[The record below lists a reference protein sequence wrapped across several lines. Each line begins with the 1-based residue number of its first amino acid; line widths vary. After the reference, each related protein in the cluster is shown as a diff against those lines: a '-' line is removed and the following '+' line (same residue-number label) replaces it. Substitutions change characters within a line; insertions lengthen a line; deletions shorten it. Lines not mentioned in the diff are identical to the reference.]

1 MARDSQA
8 ALVALNRFGLGAR
21 GGASG
26 DLINAASDPRG
37 FVKAEL
43 ARPNGVLL
51 EAPGLQSTPQLGQ
64 AVFAYQDE
72 VKQAREAAA
81 KAGTPPEAPPLQAPA
96 DQKPGPRRNLSLNTA
111 ATEIAGQMA
120 EAKPADAAAKPETM
134 QPNMAAPPAAKPA
147 PQPLN
152 VIQKTFRAEA
162 LARLQRAT
170 LVECGFTERLVVF
183 WSNHFCISASK
194 GELARIWA
202 GAFEREAIRPH
213 VLGRFA
219 DMLKAVEQHPAM
231 LFFLDNQQ
239 SLGPD
244 SRAGQNRKRGLNENL
259 AREIME
265 LHTLGVGGGYTQ
277 EDVTSLARII
287 TGWTFA
293 GRQGGLGTPG
303 SFAFNVNAHQPGP
316 QVLLGKTYEPTGL
329 AQGEAAL
336 ADIARHPS
344 TANFIA
350 TKLVRHFVADD
361 PPQALVARLRDVF
374 VKTDGDLKAMA
385 TALVDS
391 DEAWKAPL
399 TKMRSPYDFL
409 VASGRLLARVPEDP
423 GAYLNGLNLL
433 GQPLWSPSGPN
444 GFPDTVAAWA
454 APEGMKLRLD
464 IAAQMGA
471 RLGNNIEPARPAGI
485 RSGRRG
491 VDRNAADHR
500 ARGIAPAGAGAA
512 ADVAG
517 NAEEMMMIDCVENRL
532 LTSRRGLLLGGA
544 SFAAWAYLPKFARA
558 ADGRDP
564 RLIVVILRGA
574 LDGLSTVAPVGDPDY
589 AGLHGSIA
597 LAADG
602 AHPRDHARFLLRA
615 ASGYA
620 GVRAHVS
627 RHACRSDPRGGDTLS
642 RPFAFRRPGRARKRL
657 CRPRPGAVRL
667 AQPRAGSAAAR
678 RARVERPCGRADHAA
693 GAARQCADRRLGAGG
708 AAAGRRRH
716 RDAARRSLPSPRS
729 RVGDG
734 PLAGPPV
741 GEGRKRRRHEAEGR
755 QSGRADAPGRARRR
769 QADGGRRRPAHRR
782 ARLRRLGYARQ

>member
-8 ALVALNRFGLGAR
+8 ALVALNRFGFGAR

-43 ARPNGVLL
+43 ARPYGTVL

-64 AVFAYQDE
+64 AAFAYQDQ
-72 VKQAREAAA
+72 VKQAREAA
-81 KAGTPPEAPPLQAPA
+81 KAGTQTEAPAPQTPA
-96 DQKPGPRRNLSLNTA
+96 DPKPDNQLRRNLSLNTVM
-111 ATEIAGQMA
+111 TEIAGQMA
-120 EAKPADAAAKPETM
+120 EAKPAADNKPTDTTMKPDGMQPNAVAPAAAK
-134 QPNMAAPPAAKPA
+134 QA

-162 LARLQRAT
+162 LARLQRAMM
-170 LVECGFTERLVVF
+170 VDCGFTERLVVF

-194 GELARIWA
+194 GELARMWA

-293 GRQGGLGTPG
+293 GRQGQLGAPG
-303 SFAFNVNAHQPGP
+303 SFAFNANAHQPGP
-316 QVLLGKTYEPTGL
+316 QQLLGKTYEATGL

-350 TKLVRHFVADD
+350 IKFVRHFVADD
-361 PPQALVARLRDVF
+361 PPPALVARLRDVF
-374 VKTDGDLKAMA
+374 IKTDGDLKALA

-391 DEAWKAPL
+391 NEAWQAPL

-423 GAYLNGLNLL
+423 GGYLGNLNLL
-433 GQPLWSPSGPN
+433 GQPLWTPAGPN
-444 GFPDTVAAWA
+444 GFPDTSAAWA

-464 IAAQMGA
+464 IASQMGA
-471 RLGNNIEPARPAGI
+471 RLGPNIDPLDLLEF
-485 RSGRRG
+485 
-491 VDRNAADHR
+491 
-500 ARGIAPAGAGAA
+500 AA
-512 ADVAG
+512 ADAASTETRKTIER
-517 NAEEMMMIDCVENRL
+517 AE
-532 LTSRRGLLLGGA
+532 SRQQALALLLM
-544 SFAAWAYLPKFARA
+544 SPEMQ
-558 ADGRDP
+558 
-564 RLIVVILRGA
+564 
-574 LDGLSTVAPVGDPDY
+574 
-589 AGLHGSIA
+589 
-597 LAADG
+597 
-602 AHPRDHARFLLRA
+602 
-615 ASGYA
+615 
-620 GVRAHVS
+620 
-627 RHACRSDPRGGDTLS
+627 
-642 RPFAFRRPGRARKRL
+642 RR
-657 CRPRPGAVRL
+657 
-667 AQPRAGSAAAR
+667 
-678 RARVERPCGRADHAA
+678 
-693 GAARQCADRRLGAGG
+693 
-708 AAAGRRRH
+708 
-716 RDAARRSLPSPRS
+716 
-729 RVGDG
+729 
-734 PLAGPPV
+734 
-741 GEGRKRRRHEAEGR
+741 
-755 QSGRADAPGRARRR
+755 
-769 QADGGRRRPAHRR
+769 
-782 ARLRRLGYARQ
+782 

>member
-8 ALVALNRFGLGAR
+8 ALVALNRFGFGAR

-43 ARPNGVLL
+43 ARPSGVLL

-64 AVFAYQDE
+64 AVFAYQDQI
-72 VKQAREAAA
+72 KQAREAAKETA
-81 KAGTPPEAPPLQAPA
+81 KAAAPA
-96 DQKPGPRRNLSLNTA
+96 EGSQPAPAEPKLRRNLSLNA
-111 ATEIAGQMA
+111 VATEIAGQMA
-120 EAKPADAAAKPETM
+120 DAKSADNAAKSDTM
-134 QPNMAAPPAAKPA
+134 QPNMAAPPPAKPA

-170 LVECGFTERLVVF
+170 LAECGFTERLVVF

-194 GELARIWA
+194 GELARMWA

-219 DMLKAVEQHPAM
+219 DMLRAVEQHPAM

-277 EDVTSLARII
+277 DDVTSLARII

-293 GRQGGLGTPG
+293 GRQGQLGVPG
-303 SFAFNVNAHQPGP
+303 SFVFNVNAHQPGP
-316 QVLLGKTYEPTGL
+316 QMLLGKTYEPTGL

-336 ADIARHPS
+336 ADIARHSS

-350 TKLVRHFVADD
+350 TKFVRHFVADD
-361 PPQALVARLRDVF
+361 PPPALVARLRDVF
-374 VKTDGDLKAMA
+374 IKTDGDIKALA

-423 GAYLNGLNLL
+423 GAYLNNLNLL
-433 GQPLWSPSGPN
+433 GQPLWSPAGPN
-444 GFPDTVAAWA
+444 GFADTSAAWA
-454 APEGMKLRLD
+454 APEGIKLRLD

-471 RLGNNIEPARPAGI
+471 RLGPNIDPLDLLEF
-485 RSGRRG
+485 
-491 VDRNAADHR
+491 
-500 ARGIAPAGAGAA
+500 AA
-512 ADVAG
+512 ADAASIETRRTIER
-517 NAEEMMMIDCVENRL
+517 AE
-532 LTSRRGLLLGGA
+532 SRQQALALLLM
-544 SFAAWAYLPKFARA
+544 SPEMQ
-558 ADGRDP
+558 
-564 RLIVVILRGA
+564 
-574 LDGLSTVAPVGDPDY
+574 
-589 AGLHGSIA
+589 
-597 LAADG
+597 
-602 AHPRDHARFLLRA
+602 
-615 ASGYA
+615 
-620 GVRAHVS
+620 
-627 RHACRSDPRGGDTLS
+627 
-642 RPFAFRRPGRARKRL
+642 RR
-657 CRPRPGAVRL
+657 
-667 AQPRAGSAAAR
+667 
-678 RARVERPCGRADHAA
+678 
-693 GAARQCADRRLGAGG
+693 
-708 AAAGRRRH
+708 
-716 RDAARRSLPSPRS
+716 
-729 RVGDG
+729 
-734 PLAGPPV
+734 
-741 GEGRKRRRHEAEGR
+741 
-755 QSGRADAPGRARRR
+755 
-769 QADGGRRRPAHRR
+769 
-782 ARLRRLGYARQ
+782 

>member
-8 ALVALNRFGLGAR
+8 ALVALNRFGFGAR

-43 ARPNGVLL
+43 ARPFGALL

-64 AVFAYQDE
+64 AAFAYQDQ

-81 KAGTPPEAPPLQAPA
+81 KAGVPTESPPQAPA
-96 DQKPGPRRNLSLNTA
+96 DQKLRRNLSLNTV
-111 ATEIAGQMA
+111 ATEIAAGQMA
-120 EAKPADAAAKPETM
+120 EAKPADSAMKPDGM
-134 QPNMAAPPAAKPA
+134 QPNAAAPAVAKPA
-147 PQPLN
+147 QPLN

-183 WSNHFCISASK
+183 WSNHFCISANK
-194 GELARIWA
+194 GELARMWA

-293 GRQGGLGTPG
+293 GRQGQLGAPG
-303 SFAFNVNAHQPGP
+303 SFAFNANAHQPGP
-316 QVLLGKTYEPTGL
+316 QLLLGKTYEATGL

-336 ADIARHPS
+336 GDIARHPS

-361 PPQALVARLRDVF
+361 PPPALVARLRDVF
-374 VKTDGDLKAMA
+374 VRTDGDLKALA
-385 TALVDS
+385 TAIVDS

-399 TKMRSPYDFL
+399 TKMRSPYDF
-409 VASGRLLARVPEDP
+409 VIASGRLLARVPEDP
-423 GAYLNGLNLL
+423 GGYLGNLNLL
-433 GQPLWSPSGPN
+433 GQPLWTPAGPN
-444 GFPDTVAAWA
+444 GFPDTSAAWA

-464 IAAQMGA
+464 IASQMGA
-471 RLGNNIEPARPAGI
+471 RLGPNIDPLDLLEF
-485 RSGRRG
+485 
-491 VDRNAADHR
+491 
-500 ARGIAPAGAGAA
+500 AA
-512 ADVAG
+512 ADAASTETRKTIER
-517 NAEEMMMIDCVENRL
+517 AE
-532 LTSRRGLLLGGA
+532 SRQQALALLLM
-544 SFAAWAYLPKFARA
+544 SPELQ
-558 ADGRDP
+558 
-564 RLIVVILRGA
+564 
-574 LDGLSTVAPVGDPDY
+574 
-589 AGLHGSIA
+589 
-597 LAADG
+597 
-602 AHPRDHARFLLRA
+602 
-615 ASGYA
+615 
-620 GVRAHVS
+620 
-627 RHACRSDPRGGDTLS
+627 
-642 RPFAFRRPGRARKRL
+642 RR
-657 CRPRPGAVRL
+657 
-667 AQPRAGSAAAR
+667 
-678 RARVERPCGRADHAA
+678 
-693 GAARQCADRRLGAGG
+693 
-708 AAAGRRRH
+708 
-716 RDAARRSLPSPRS
+716 
-729 RVGDG
+729 
-734 PLAGPPV
+734 
-741 GEGRKRRRHEAEGR
+741 
-755 QSGRADAPGRARRR
+755 
-769 QADGGRRRPAHRR
+769 
-782 ARLRRLGYARQ
+782 

>member
-8 ALVALNRFGLGAR
+8 ALVALNRFGFGAR

-26 DLINAASDPRG
+26 DLINASSDPRG

-43 ARPNGVLL
+43 GRPNGVLL

-64 AVFAYQDE
+64 AVFAYQDQ
-72 VKQAREAAA
+72 VKQARDAAA
-81 KAGTPPEAPPLQAPA
+81 KAAAPIEAQPTAE
-96 DQKPGPRRNLSLNTA
+96 QKPVLRRNLSLNAA

-120 EAKPADAAAKPETM
+120 EAKPADNAAKPDTM
-134 QPNMAAPPAAKPA
+134 QPNAAAPPAAKPA

-170 LVECGFTERLVVF
+170 LATCGFTERLVAF
-183 WSNHFCISASK
+183 WSNHFCISATK

-265 LHTLGVGGGYTQ
+265 LHTLGVGGGYSQ
-277 EDVTSLARII
+277 EDVTALARII

-293 GRQGGLGTPG
+293 GRQGQLGTPG
-303 SFAFNVNAHQPGP
+303 SFVFNTNAHQPGA
-316 QVLLGKTYEPTGL
+316 QMLLGKSYEATGL

-350 TKLVRHFVADD
+350 AKFVRHFVADE
-361 PPQALVARLRDVF
+361 PPPALVARLREIF
-374 VKTDGDLKAMA
+374 VKTDGDLKALA

-423 GAYLNGLNLL
+423 GRYLNGLNLL

-444 GFPDTVAAWA
+444 GFADTNAAWA

-464 IAAQMGA
+464 IAAQIGA
-471 RLGNNIEPARPAGI
+471 RLGNNIDPLDLLEF
-485 RSGRRG
+485 
-491 VDRNAADHR
+491 
-500 ARGIAPAGAGAA
+500 AA
-512 ADVAG
+512 ADAASIETRRAVER
-517 NAEEMMMIDCVENRL
+517 AE
-532 LTSRRGLLLGGA
+532 SRQQALALLLM
-544 SFAAWAYLPKFARA
+544 SPEMQ
-558 ADGRDP
+558 
-564 RLIVVILRGA
+564 
-574 LDGLSTVAPVGDPDY
+574 
-589 AGLHGSIA
+589 
-597 LAADG
+597 
-602 AHPRDHARFLLRA
+602 
-615 ASGYA
+615 
-620 GVRAHVS
+620 
-627 RHACRSDPRGGDTLS
+627 
-642 RPFAFRRPGRARKRL
+642 RR
-657 CRPRPGAVRL
+657 
-667 AQPRAGSAAAR
+667 
-678 RARVERPCGRADHAA
+678 
-693 GAARQCADRRLGAGG
+693 
-708 AAAGRRRH
+708 
-716 RDAARRSLPSPRS
+716 
-729 RVGDG
+729 
-734 PLAGPPV
+734 
-741 GEGRKRRRHEAEGR
+741 
-755 QSGRADAPGRARRR
+755 
-769 QADGGRRRPAHRR
+769 
-782 ARLRRLGYARQ
+782 

>member
-8 ALVALNRFGLGAR
+8 ALVALNRFGFGAR

-43 ARPNGVLL
+43 LRPYGALL

-64 AVFAYQDE
+64 AAFAYQDQ
-72 VKQAREAAA
+72 VKQAREAA
-81 KAGTPPEAPPLQAPA
+81 KANTQTEAPAPQSPA
-96 DQKPGPRRNLSLNTA
+96 DPKPDNQLRRNLSLNTVM
-111 ATEIAGQMA
+111 TEIAGQMT
-120 EAKPADAAAKPETM
+120 EAKPAADSKAADTTMKPDGMQSNAAAPAAAK
-134 QPNMAAPPAAKPA
+134 QA

-162 LARLQRAT
+162 LARLQRAMM
-170 LVECGFTERLVVF
+170 VDCGFTERLVVF

-194 GELARIWA
+194 GELARMWA

-293 GRQGGLGTPG
+293 GRQGQLGPPG
-303 SFAFNVNAHQPGP
+303 SFAFNANAHQPGP
-316 QVLLGKTYEPTGL
+316 QQLLGKTYEANGL

-350 TKLVRHFVADD
+350 TKFVRHFVADD

-374 VKTDGDLKAMA
+374 IKTDGDLKALA

-391 DEAWKAPL
+391 NEAWQAPL

-423 GAYLNGLNLL
+423 GGYLGNLNLL
-433 GQPLWSPSGPN
+433 GQPLWTPAGPN
-444 GFPDTVAAWA
+444 GFPDTSAAWA

-464 IAAQMGA
+464 IASQMGA
-471 RLGNNIEPARPAGI
+471 RLGPNIDPLDLLEF
-485 RSGRRG
+485 
-491 VDRNAADHR
+491 
-500 ARGIAPAGAGAA
+500 AA
-512 ADVAG
+512 ADAASTETRKTIER
-517 NAEEMMMIDCVENRL
+517 AE
-532 LTSRRGLLLGGA
+532 SRQQALALLLM
-544 SFAAWAYLPKFARA
+544 SPEMQ
-558 ADGRDP
+558 
-564 RLIVVILRGA
+564 
-574 LDGLSTVAPVGDPDY
+574 
-589 AGLHGSIA
+589 
-597 LAADG
+597 
-602 AHPRDHARFLLRA
+602 
-615 ASGYA
+615 
-620 GVRAHVS
+620 
-627 RHACRSDPRGGDTLS
+627 
-642 RPFAFRRPGRARKRL
+642 RR
-657 CRPRPGAVRL
+657 
-667 AQPRAGSAAAR
+667 
-678 RARVERPCGRADHAA
+678 
-693 GAARQCADRRLGAGG
+693 
-708 AAAGRRRH
+708 
-716 RDAARRSLPSPRS
+716 
-729 RVGDG
+729 
-734 PLAGPPV
+734 
-741 GEGRKRRRHEAEGR
+741 
-755 QSGRADAPGRARRR
+755 
-769 QADGGRRRPAHRR
+769 
-782 ARLRRLGYARQ
+782 